1 MRAAVRRPKKQR
13 HLRKRF
19 EGPIRLSLFA
29 GGLLV
34 GALLAGPA
42 LPRGSA
48 KKVIDA
54 VAVGAPR
61 TPPTTATDVVAI
73 RDEHGTAGSEPVPPA
88 VEGTSAEPTHREV
101 NDRVEGGSAGRA
113 VQKAPSGYRGTLIV
127 TSTPRG
133 ASVFINGELKGQT
146 PLELHG
152 QPAGSGAL
160 RLDLDGYDRWSR
172 AINVV
177 ANDATIVSAR
187 LNRVD

>member
-1 MRAAVRRPKKQR
+1 MPMRAPVRRPKKQR

-29 GGLLV
+29 CGLLI
-34 GALLAGPA
+34 GALLASPA

-54 VAVGAPR
+54 VAVGSTH
-61 TPPTTATDVVAI
+61 TPSTTATDVVAI
-73 RDEHGTAGSEPVPPA
+73 RDEHGTAGADPVLSA
-88 VEGTSAEPTHREV
+88 VDSTNAEPTA
-101 NDRVEGGSAGRA
+101 AGPA
-113 VQKAPSGYRGTLIV
+113 VRKAPSGYRGTLIV

-133 ASVFINGELKGQT
+133 ASVFINGKLKGQT